1 MKLPEKLVIAGF
13 SWGMIGSLLFYLSPM
28 SWPTYESMLL
38 CPWCAYID
46 FFRPV
51 PWTVWLRIGSITGLL
66 AGLALAVLGAGIG
79 FLVQWIRKQQTQT

>member
-1 MKLPEKLVIAGF
+1 MKLPDKLAIAGF
-13 SWGMIGSLLFYLSPM
+13 SWGMLGSLLFYLSPM
-28 SWPTYESMLL
+28 SWPTYESRLL

-46 FFRPV
+46 FFRPA

-79 FLVQWIRKQQTQT
+79 FLVQWIRK

>member
-1 MKLPEKLVIAGF
+1 MKLPDKLVIAGF

-28 SWPTYESMLL
+28 SWPTYESRLL

-51 PWTVWLRIGSITGLL
+51 PSTVWLRIGSITGLL

-79 FLVQWIRKQQTQT
+79 FLAQWIRK

>member
-1 MKLPEKLVIAGF
+1 MKLPDKLVIAGF

-28 SWPTYESMLL
+28 SWPTYESRLL

-79 FLVQWIRKQQTQT
+79 FLVQWIRK